1 MDDIIHHIEVSIALD
16 SWHKDYHNVWQDA
29 PCNAI
34 GSSHLNVHWASFS
47 YRVRLKT
54 QNLLQKQNKNE
65 NRIESPSEL
74 VMHLPLT
81 CHSQCCSPS
90 TDSNLLSYT
99 EFSEPSASSSLTCN
113 FSIGQW
119 WGKRGQTALVAYET
133 GKQEIHGNPGYL
145 LIPHTKITSNAQS
158 LCVRLW
164 LDRIFLD
171 TDPVYKLSR
180 ARTSLLRIKG
190 GIYKSLNKSK
200 LSSLAGKNPPWQS

>member
-29 PCNAI
+29 TCNAI

-47 YRVRLKT
+47 YRARLKT

-81 CHSQCCSPS
+81 M
-90 TDSNLLSYT
+90 L
-99 EFSEPSASSSLTCN
+99 FSIHRLKPFVLHWFAEPSASSSLTCN
-113 FSIGQW
+113 FSIGHW
-119 WGKRGQTALVAYET
+119 WGKRGQTTLVAYET

-171 TDPVYKLSR
+171 MDPVYKLSR

-190 GIYKSLNKSK
+190 GIYIQLKV
-200 LSSLAGKNPPWQS
+200 

>member
-1 MDDIIHHIEVSIALD
+1 M
-16 SWHKDYHNVWQDA
+16 Y
-29 PCNAI
+29 
-34 GSSHLNVHWASFS
+34 
-47 YRVRLKT
+47 
-54 QNLLQKQNKNE
+54 
-65 NRIESPSEL
+65 
-74 VMHLPLT
+74 LPLT

-190 GIYKSLNKSK
+190 GTPCSINVEVQVGILSLNMDVGTIWFSWGNWNPSY
-200 LSSLAGKNPPWQS
+200 LVDPPWVLVYMEPDQMPSCMAKCISMESDQEVVPQEVKKFKKHR